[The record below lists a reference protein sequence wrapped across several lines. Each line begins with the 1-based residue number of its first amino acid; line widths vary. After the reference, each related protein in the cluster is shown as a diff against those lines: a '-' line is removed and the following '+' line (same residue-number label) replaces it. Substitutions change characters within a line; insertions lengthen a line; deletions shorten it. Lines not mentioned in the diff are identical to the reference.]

1 MASALPYTEAR
12 VERVVWAYRGPKGRR
27 WLSATLWLQPH
38 SPARVI
44 VWTDRGRD
52 RLRWFDEDVAAVE
65 ELDRMERALVAAG
78 WAPVTQINTGH
89 GYVMVELL

>member
-1 MASALPYTEAR
+1 MWLRPRCRAR
-12 VERVVWAYRGPKGRR
+12 I
-27 WLSATLWLQPH
+27 
-38 SPARVI
+38 I
-44 VWTDRGRD
+44 VWTGRGRD
-52 RLRWFDEDVAAVE
+52 RLQWFDEDAAAVE